1 MSLTST
7 PGRYLSVSFLCLV
20 SFFMLAL
27 ASGAQAQ
34 NKLYMNPVKYTD
46 RRVYTYNHI
55 CTNQSQIHLSLNGQP
70 MTGYS
75 IFFFNFGLD
84 FIEFPFGSTKPGDV
98 LTISDDCGSTP
109 FSQTVT
115 DDYVYVEVPVGQSHA
130 SNGIPPGDETAPYN
144 RLSTPLAVGRCE
156 PLTVGAHGLHTYGL
170 FVSTIHDG
178 VTTQAGTFLVNGA
191 PLTAAGHIIT
201 NIGKQTPVK
210 YTIGANGSLAYD
222 GPVKF
227 TSQKFYSGQ
236 TPLTLEYR
244 HNGAIIDGDLD
255 LNIGAMTFR
264 YIKNTGFAIQK
275 ATYTS
280 GVSEKDFTGDYSHS
294 VFKLTY
300 DGHYFRAYVDN
311 VLVDELERF
320 VVFDAQ
326 GGSLSNTGVLPYGS
340 TATFSPTQAGSG
352 WIGVLV
358 DGVLYTRQQ
367 LSIADD
373 LTLNPTV
380 INAGC
385 SGAATG
391 QISLAATGG
400 KAPFQY
406 NLNGGAYSASN
417 TFTGL
422 ASTTYTVG
430 VRDASGCTATRTVT
444 VSQPP
449 TLGLTVAS
457 KTDVSCSG
465 NSDGAITLSPSG
477 GTGPFQYSRNGTTYG
492 ASASFTGLSAGVY
505 TCTVKDVSG
514 CTASVST
521 TITTQSTL
529 ALSIASRQN
538 IACFEGNTGAIS
550 VTATG
555 TSVGAVQYSINSGAL
570 QAGAQFGGLVA
581 GNYTLTAKDNLCSVT
596 LPVSLSQ
603 PPALGATAAITQVI
617 HCYGGNDGVVTVSG
631 SGGVTAYQFSADG
644 SSYQAAANF
653 SGLSRGNY
661 KYWVKDANGCVATT
675 GILTLDDPTALQLAV
690 TDRTDALCFGGA
702 TGTLTVAASGGVSPY
717 TYTRTGTSFGVSGQ
731 FTGLTATS
739 YTLQTK
745 DANGCLAST
754 SATIGQPS
762 ALQGGLSNLQAVACS
777 GGADGALS
785 LSATGGTSPY
795 SFARDG
801 SNFSSVNTF
810 SSLSEGTYTLTI
822 RDANSC
828 QIAVPATISYQ
839 SKLLLSIATLKPV
852 GCFGEST
859 GSIIASATGSTAVGT
874 LLYSVD
880 GANYQP
886 ATQFTGLAVGNYT
899 LHLKDNLCQVSQA
912 FVVTQPTALAAS
924 ASVIQAVACWG
935 GSSGLNRV
943 SASGGT
949 TPYQYSANGTAYQ
962 TSTDFG
968 NLVVN
973 SYSYWVKDANGCTLT
988 TSPISVTQPTLLQLG
1003 VSTRSD
1009 VRCFDGADGTVSLT
1023 ATGGSP
1029 GYSFALPTASYQGS
1043 PQFAGLRAA
1052 SYTARV
1058 QDTHGCVTSLSIVV
1072 GQPQAPFTLA
1082 VTNRKTLTCYQD
1094 NGGQFSVAG
1103 SGGTAPYQYA
1113 INNGTLSPVSTFT
1126 SLAAGTYL
1134 LSGKDAQGCTAQL
1147 TGQTL
1152 TQPDEIV
1159 LSLLRKVDVDCEYYT
1174 RGEIQLSAVGGN
1186 GSYIFSMSGQDR
1198 QGKPITASPTANGVF
1213 KALAAGNYLITARD
1227 GAGCTGDYTVAISPR
1242 NSAIRFSV
1250 QAQPP
1255 ASCQQAT
1262 GQLVVENVV
1271 GGRPPYS
1278 YGISTQTTLSSNPR
1292 FENLAG
1298 GSYLITVADS
1308 LCLYTQPVSLTLA
1321 TSLRA
1326 DYTLTPR
1333 DCRTPNADLQLT
1345 NIQGGSGSYQVSLNN
1360 GPLTTNRSFTN
1371 LTPGIY
1377 ALRLEDVPASCP
1389 TVLSLEV
1396 LPQNGAG
1403 LRLTNRQAVRCW
1415 QGSDGVLTVTAEAT
1429 TGPFRYA
1436 IDGGSFQDN
1445 PQFGGLVAGQHKV
1458 VVLNRLGCLDS
1469 MRVLITQP
1477 PHLDLA
1483 VTTKDNDCFGDQT
1496 GAVTTAASGGVS
1508 PYTYSTDGTNYV
1520 SNTTLANLRAG
1531 GYSVRVRDANGC
1543 VTTQA
1548 ATLQQPT
1555 LLTLQP
1561 LYADTVRC
1569 QGETN
1574 GRVQLVAGGG
1584 TPSYKYSID
1593 SLSYAG
1599 DSQFGGLRAGTY
1611 QFWVQDG
1618 HQCRTKASLTLTE
1631 PTKLQL
1637 KLLSQLDP
1645 LCYGDSSGKAQ
1656 VLASGGNGGYQ
1667 YTTNNGLAQSSGAF
1681 TGLTQASYG
1690 FRVVDRRGCTDTT
1703 ASRIRL
1709 VWPAP
1714 ITSSFVTKQPRC
1726 FGEAN
1731 GEITVSVQ
1739 GGTSP
1744 YQTTGPGSPATSPV
1758 FAFVGLTAGPYA
1770 LPFTDSHGC
1779 RHQVSL
1785 TLEQPTALSVQTTI
1799 KPNDCFGDQTGAI
1812 TVAGQGA
1819 TSPYRYAI
1827 GGAAPSDTSL
1837 QSSGQFS
1844 KLRSTTY
1851 SIRVVDSHGCQLIQP
1866 TLVPQPTAVTLQA
1879 IYADTVRCFGETNG
1893 RVQLLAGGGVSGYRY
1908 AIDTTRY
1915 FADPMFGELKA
1926 GNYTFWVKDQNGC
1939 RQSTSLPVTEPV
1951 KMRLSLTD
1959 RVDPLCAGDQ
1969 NGIINVAA
1977 SGGNSGYTYWLDNR
1991 LSQSTGR
1998 FVGLTQAEYTLKA
2011 IDRRGCEDTIRRV
2024 VLTWPKPLAAA
2035 IQTQTPRCFGDANGA
2050 VGIQLTGGV
2059 VPYGATLLT
2068 GIQSVSAAI
2077 VGDSLRFNALTA
2089 NSYEI
2094 NTYDANGCQ
2103 LRIPVRVASPQAIS
2117 PILLGDSATT
2127 CRGQLVKLDANNP
2140 TLTVVWYLDGSE
2152 LTRQPTISVTQPGTY
2167 SVRVTNQTGC
2177 VRTET
2182 YVLKNSPKALQADF
2196 LIPTQAFVGDT
2207 IVALDIT
2214 KPIPDAIEWSLPK
2227 EAFFVSGT
2235 SSTISFVGVTKGE
2248 FTVRMKAVK
2257 EDCNNIAEH
2266 VLKLFDKQE
2275 IGNTDP
2281 KLGYQE
2287 TNLIQAIVVFPN
2299 PNYGRFTVNVTLA
2312 NVYDADLEIV
2322 RSLTGETVF
2331 TSKGTGKNEYIFDVS
2346 LRVPNGIYVIRARAG
2361 NSSLLTKALILD

>member
-1 MSLTST
+1 
-7 PGRYLSVSFLCLV
+7 
-20 SFFMLAL
+20 MLGL
-27 ASGAQAQ
+27 ASATQAQ

-46 RRVYTYNHI
+46 RRVYTYNHV
-55 CTNQSQIHLSLNGQP
+55 CGNQNQVHFTLNGQQLP
-70 MTGYS
+70 GYQ
-75 IFFFNFGLD
+75 FFWFASGLG
-84 FIEFPFGSTKPGDV
+84 FIEFDFGTLKPGDV
-98 LTISDDCGSTP
+98 LTVSDECGSTP
-109 FSQTVT
+109 FSQTIT
-115 DDYVYVEVPVGQSHA
+115 DDYVYVEIPVGQSHA
-130 SNGIPPGDETAPYN
+130 SNGIPPGDETSPYN

-156 PLTVGAHGLHTYGL
+156 PVSVGAHGLHTYS
-170 FVSTIHDG
+170 FFASTNTKGITSQIG
-178 VTTQAGTFLVNGA
+178 QFLVNGN
-191 PLTAAGHIIT
+191 PLTAAGHQIAH
-201 NIGKQTPVK
+201 IGYQGAVN
-210 YTIGANGSLAYD
+210 YTIGADGSLAFD
-222 GPVKF
+222 GPVQF
-227 TSQKFYSGQ
+227 ISQQFYSGQ
-236 TPLTLEYR
+236 TPLTIEYH
-244 HNGAIIDGDLD
+244 HNGAVYSGDLD
-255 LNIGAMTFR
+255 LRIGAMSFR
-264 YIKNTGFAIQK
+264 YISNTGFAIQK

-280 GVSEKDFTGDYSHS
+280 AVSEKDFTGDYSHS
-294 VFKLTY
+294 VFKITY

-326 GGSLSNTGVLPYGS
+326 AGSLSNTGVLPYGS
-340 TATFSPTQAGSG
+340 SVTFSPTQPGVG
-352 WIGVLV
+352 WVGVLV

-373 LTLNPTV
+373 LSLNPTV

-391 QISLAATGG
+391 QISLAVTGG
-400 KAPFQY
+400 KSPFQY

-422 ASTTYTVG
+422 SSTTYTVG

-449 TLGLTVAS
+449 TLGLTIAS

-465 NSDGAITLSPSG
+465 NTNGTVSLSPAG
-477 GTGPFQYSRNGTTYG
+477 GTGPFQYSQSGGAYG
-492 ASASFTGLSAGVY
+492 SSANFTGLAAGGY
-505 TCTVKDVSG
+505 TFSVKDVNG
-514 CTASVST
+514 CSASVST
-521 TITTQSTL
+521 TLTTQSNL
-529 ALSIASRQN
+529 ALSVTSLQN
-538 IACFEGNTGAIS
+538 IACFGGSTGAIS
-550 VTATG
+550 VTTTG
-555 TSVGAVQYSINSGAL
+555 SSVGAVQYSINSGAS
-570 QAGAQFGGLVA
+570 QASSQFTGLGAGT
-581 GNYTLTAKDNLCSVT
+581 YTLTAQDNLCRVS

-603 PPALGATAAITQVI
+603 PPALGATATITQAI
-617 HCYGGNDGVVTVSG
+617 HCYNGADGAVTVAG
-631 SGGVTAYQFSADG
+631 NGGVTAYQFSADG
-644 SSYQAAANF
+644 SAYQTAANF
-653 SGLSRGNY
+653 SGLARGNY

-675 GILTLDDPTALQLAV
+675 GILTLNDPTALQLTV
-690 TDRTDALCFGGA
+690 TDRTDAGCFGGA
-702 TGTLTVAASGGVSPY
+702 TGSLTVAASGGVSPY
-717 TYTRTGTSFGVSGQ
+717 TYTRTGTSFGASGQ
-731 FTGLTATS
+731 FTGLVAAS

-754 SATIGQPS
+754 SATIGQP
-762 ALQGGLSNLQAVACS
+762 AVLQGGLSNLQAVACS
-777 GGADGALS
+777 GGSDGALS

-795 SFARDG
+795 RFAQDGTSFT
-801 SNFSSVNTF
+801 STNTF
-810 SSLSEGTYTLTI
+810 RSLSEGVYTLTI
-822 RDANSC
+822 RDANNC
-828 QIAVPATISYQ
+828 QITVPATIGYQ
-839 SKLLLSIATLKPV
+839 SRLLLSIASVKPV

-859 GSIIASATGSTAVGT
+859 GGMTASATGSTAVGT
-874 LLYSVD
+874 LLYSLD
-880 GANYQP
+880 GTNYQP
-886 ATQFTGLAVGNYT
+886 AAQFTGLAAGNYT

-924 ASVIQAVACWG
+924 ASVIQPVACWG

-943 SASGGT
+943 AASGGT

-962 TSTDFG
+962 NSADFG
-968 NLVVN
+968 NLSVN
-973 SYSYWVKDANGCTLT
+973 SYTYWVKDANGCTLT
-988 TSPISVTQPTLLQLG
+988 TSPVSVTQPTLLQLG
-1003 VSTRSD
+1003 VSSRSD
-1009 VRCFDGADGTVSLT
+1009 VRCFDGADGAVSLT

-1029 GYSFALPTASYQGS
+1029 GYSFALPTAAYQTS
-1043 PQFAGLRAA
+1043 SQFSGLRVA

-1082 VTNRKTLTCYQD
+1082 VTSRKSLTCYQD

-1113 INNGTLSPVSTFT
+1113 LNNGTLSPVGTFT

-1186 GSYIFSMSGQDR
+1186 GSYVFSMSGQDR
-1198 QGKPITASPTANGVF
+1198 RGVAITSSPTADGIF

-1242 NSAIRFSV
+1242 NSAIRFNV
-1250 QAQPP
+1250 QTQPP

-1278 YGISTQTTLSSNPR
+1278 YGISTQAGLSSNPR
-1292 FENLAG
+1292 FDNLAG

-1321 TSLRA
+1321 NSLRA

-1345 NIQGGSGSYQVSLNN
+1345 NIQGGSGAYQVSLNN
-1360 GPLTTNRSFTN
+1360 GPLTSTRNFTN
-1371 LTPGIY
+1371 LAPGIY
-1377 ALRLEDVPASCP
+1377 ALRLEDVPSSCP
-1389 TVLSLEV
+1389 TILSLEV

-1403 LRLTNRQAVRCW
+1403 LRLTDRQAVKCW
-1415 QGSDGVLTVTAEAT
+1415 QGSDGQLTVTAEAT

-1436 IDGGSFQDN
+1436 IDGGSFRDD
-1445 PQFGGLVAGQHKV
+1445 PRFTGLLAGVHRV
-1458 VVLNRLGCLDS
+1458 VVQNRLGCLDS

-1477 PHLDLA
+1477 PLLNLA

-1496 GAVTTAASGGVS
+1496 GAVTAAASGGVS

-1520 SNTTLANLRAG
+1520 SNTTLGSLRAG

-1555 LLTLQP
+1555 VLTLQP

-1574 GRVQLVAGGG
+1574 GRVRLVAGGG
-1584 TPSYKYSID
+1584 TPTYQYSID

-1599 DSQFGGLRAGTY
+1599 DNQFGGLRAGTY
-1611 QFWVQDG
+1611 HFWVQDG

-1656 VLASGGNGGYQ
+1656 VVASGGNGGYQ
-1667 YTTNNGLAQSSGAF
+1667 YTTNNGLAQPSGSF

-1703 ASRIRL
+1703 ATRIRL
-1709 VWPAP
+1709 TWPAP

-1726 FGEAN
+1726 WGEAN
-1731 GEITVSVQ
+1731 GEVTVSIQ

-1744 YQTTGPGSPATSPV
+1744 YQTTGPGNPTTSPV
-1758 FAFVGLTAGPYA
+1758 FAFVGLTAGPYV

-1779 RHQVSL
+1779 GHQVSL

-1799 KPNDCFGDQTGAI
+1799 KPNDCFGDQTGSI
-1812 TVAGQGA
+1812 TVVGQGA
-1819 TSPYRYAI
+1819 TAPYRYAI
-1827 GGAAPSDTSL
+1827 GGAAPGDTSF
-1837 QSSGQFS
+1837 QASGQFS
-1844 KLRSTTY
+1844 QLRSATY
-1851 SIRVVDSHGCQLIQP
+1851 SIRVVDAHGCQLIQP

-1908 AIDTTRY
+1908 AVDTTRY
-1915 FADPMFGELKA
+1915 YADPVFGDLKA
-1926 GNYTFWVKDQNGC
+1926 GTYTFWVKDQNGC
-1939 RQSTSLPVTEPV
+1939 RQSTSLPVTEPA

-1959 RVDPLCAGDQ
+1959 RIDPLCAGDQ
-1969 NGIINVAA
+1969 NGIINVSA

-1991 LSQSTGR
+1991 LAQSTGR
-1998 FVGLTQAEYTLKA
+1998 FIGLTQAEYTLKA
-2011 IDRRGCEDTIRRV
+2011 VDRRGCEDTIRRV

-2035 IQTQTPRCFGDANGA
+2035 IQTQTPRCFGDANGT

-2059 VPYGATLLT
+2059 GTYSGTLSGTTAPIT
-2068 GIQSVSAAI
+2068 GK
-2077 VGDSLRFNALTA
+2077 DSLRYA
-2089 NSYEI
+2089 NLAAGRYEVAI
-2094 NTYDANGCQ
+2094 TDQNGCA
-2103 LRIPVRVASPQAIS
+2103 LRLPVVIPIPDKLL
-2117 PILLGDSATT
+2117 PIQLGDSAVV
-2127 CRGQLVKLDANNP
+2127 CKGQTVTLDSKNP
-2140 TLTVVWYLDGSE
+2140 DQQVAWSLNGQSLSTKSVITVVD
-2152 LTRQPTISVTQPGTY
+2152 PGVY
-2167 SVRVTNQTGC
+2167 SVSVKNATGC
-2177 VRTET
+2177 ET
-2182 YVLKNSPKALQADF
+2182 TGQFRLINSSKAMNADF
-2196 LIPTQAFVGDT
+2196 LMAVQAFVGDT
-2207 IVALDIT
+2207 VYALNVSSPSADFVDWT
-2214 KPIPDAIEWSLPK
+2214 FPT
-2227 EAFFVSGT
+2227 EAYLVEQNASRAGFVVVTPGKY
-2235 SSTISFVGVTKGE
+2235 TINMLAT
-2248 FTVRMKAVK
+2248 K
-2257 EDCNNIAEH
+2257 EDCRNNKQRDIEI
-2266 VLKLFDKQE
+2266 FDRKD
-2275 IGNTDP
+2275 IGQTDP
-2281 KLGYQE
+2281 QLGYQDQINFSKV
-2287 TNLIQAIVVFPN
+2287 TVYPN
-2299 PNYGRFTVNVTLA
+2299 PNYGKFKLQIDLSQTSDVEVT
-2312 NVYDADLEIV
+2312 IT
-2322 RSLTGETVF
+2322 RSLNSAQVYKTEA
-2331 TSKGTGKNEYIFDVS
+2331 KGQTAYSFEIS
-2346 LRVPNGIYVIRARAG
+2346 LTAFVQDIYVIVIRAG
-2361 NSSLLTKALILD
+2361 KSTYKQKVLIMN